1 MTLKLTQ
8 HHFVVYVYHL
18 KPSVTMPRGRSAI
31 SARSDISEM
40 DTDGTG
46 NVVITDY
53 SILMLSIFCC

>member
-1 MTLKLTQ
+1 MTFTLAQ
-8 HHFVVYVYHL
+8 HHFVVYVCLL

-46 NVVITDY
+46 NVVVIDY
-53 SILMLSIFCC
+53 SMLMLSIFCC

>member
-1 MTLKLTQ
+1 
-8 HHFVVYVYHL
+8 
-18 KPSVTMPRGRSAI
+18 MPRGRSAI